1 MVTIFSKKLSKTDIS
16 HRLAIPSKK
25 LNQIAPLSLGQEE
38 RIAVIDDTE
47 HQWSFLLSTRKEGD
61 YLKPVI
67 IGEWLQ
73 FVRERGLREGDKIT
87 FYRETIENN
96 EVRFRIGI
104 KLAQIVLF
112 GVSMRP
118 AA

>member
-1 MVTIFSKKLSKTDIS
+1 METIFSKKLSDTDVS

-73 FVRERGLREGDKIT
+73 FVRERHLRKGDKIT

-104 KLAQIVLF
+104 ELVPVLLF
-112 GVSMRP
+112 GASLRS
-118 AA
+118 